1 MVLTKGN
8 LLLIALT
15 ILEIS
20 TLSLMN
26 TNSPTW
32 LIIMLYGLLGYGL
45 RELIREKGLIGGNAI
60 YDFFGIIGSTIVA
73 VIFFGE
79 KMTIYKIIGL
89 LVGMLSLYLLNM

>member
-1 MVLTKGN
+1 MVLTKDN
-8 LLLIALT
+8 LLVIVLT
-15 ILEIS
+15 ILELS

-45 RELIREKGLIGGNAI
+45 RELIRKKGLISGNAI

-79 KMTIYKIIGL
+79 KITIYKIIGL
-89 LVGMLSLYLLNM
+89 LVGVLSLYLLSK